1 MAVIKQKVV
10 DELIVRYGI
19 IKRNETATT
28 KIMEGLPTDI
38 SFDNIPIANSK
49 KTIEE

>member
-10 DELIVRYGI
+10 NEWIIRYRN

-28 KIMEGLPTDI
+28 KIMEGLLTEI
-38 SFDNIPIANSK
+38 SFDNIPIANFK
-49 KTIEE
+49 NY